1 MFTFTDHYEFDWPV
15 RVKYPSADGEI
26 TFEFTGR
33 FVLPQDE
40 LEVFEKLDA
49 DSAAELIQIG
59 RERLAR
65 YWIGW
70 TGIAREDGKE
80 LAFSVEARD
89 NLLRQRPIRLAVDT
103 ALSEAVLGIRE
114 KN

>member
-1 MFTFTDHYEFDWPV
+1 MFIFTDRYEFDWPV
-15 RVKYPSADGEI
+15 RVKYPSADGEVI
-26 TFEFTGR
+26 HEFTGR
-33 FVLPQDE
+33 FVMPEDE
-40 LEVFEKLDA
+40 LEVFEKLEA
-49 DSAAELIQIG
+49 DGASEMIAAA
-59 RERLAR
+59 RDRLAR

-70 TGIAREDGKE
+70 SGIALEGGGE
-80 LAFSVEARD
+80 LAFSADARD